1 MDGTLTMT
9 YKDIVK
15 RTWQLEKQMTK
26 PNHYA
31 NVLGMTAVARY
42 AMAFDDNALL
52 ADLKEYVT
60 PYINGAFDNAGGVF
74 GKRCYCIGGNATAFL
89 YKSGLLDEAE
99 DILRKYAELLYTEQE
114 RDFEGYFQH
123 TRRTQPKPNV
133 NGALWID
140 TCFGVCPFLMWLGQA
155 FDEPKYIADAVHQMK
170 GHHRLLFNTK
180 SKLYHQAINFNEDP
194 KLTAFWGRGEGWGV
208 YTLTELVSD
217 LGKDHPDYEF
227 FKQALID
234 NLEGCLAVQDENGMF
249 HQVLDMHESFAESS
263 STCLIIYAMA
273 RAVEMGLVDKKT
285 YLDAFNKAINGLKRY
300 IALDGSIHHCCVGC
314 LCPELGRPEDYAAW
328 RYEVND
334 THAFGPIILAFGQ
347 AAMLEKAGLIPAFE
361 A

>member
-42 AMAFDDNALL
+42 AMAFDDSALL

-170 GHHRLLFNTK
+170 GHHCLLFNSK

-249 HQVLDMHESFAESS
+249 HQVLDMPESFAESS